1 MLAAVLALF
10 LQTQFGATVEVR
22 VVNIDVVVTDK
33 TGHRVAG
40 LTKDDFEIL
49 EDGKRQTIS
58 NFYEVA
64 PATTPEAAAATP
76 PRPRRFIIFVDNDS
90 LAAHVRRQFFAAL
103 RGFVDAQLHTGD
115 QASLISWSSAGL
127 HIAAPLTSS
136 KAQLQA
142 AIDRVEAA
150 PSPASPHTSYD
161 RVRSQCVRNI
171 EMVRGRRMPVQ
182 SAYADCLAGVRA
194 ETMVIVNSS
203 RNLMNAVNV
212 AMSLAAGAEG
222 KKVLVLAGAT
232 LPQKPGFEL
241 FRWANVMFQPYMAG
255 FDTAR
260 DQVDR
265 DDEMRQK
272 DMLDKLARS
281 ANAHGV
287 SLYTINAPVTT
298 DNLDMQNITP
308 GQDLGGDYM
317 RIENTDAAF
326 SALSELTGGVA
337 IKRPADF
344 NAALGSI
351 AGDLESYYSLGYRPH
366 DDIGRDRAVVV
377 HVKNPE
383 YVVRARQTYAP
394 KTADEQIRDRVV
406 ANIYSASTKSDWSVS
421 ISSSAPQRSGDN
433 FTVPIEV
440 SVPSTL
446 TLLPQEGGKLTGGFA
461 VYIAVGN
468 RQGALSTISRSLQPV
483 AVPAAEEAAFRKLPI
498 TFGLN
503 LTLKPGENM
512 ISIAVTDQ
520 VSHATGFARTTIVT
534 Q

>member
-22 VVNIDVVVTDK
+22 VVNLDVVVTDK
-33 TGHRVAG
+33 AGHRVAG

-49 EDGKRQTIS
+49 EDGKRQTVS

-76 PRPRRFIIFVDNDS
+76 ARPRRFIIFVDNDS

-103 RGFVDAQLHTGD
+103 RGFVDAQLHTDD

-150 PSPASPHTSYD
+150 PSPAAAHTSYD
-161 RVRSQCVRNI
+161 RVRAQCVRNVD
-171 EMVRGRRMPVQ
+171 MVRGRRMPVQ

-272 DMLDKLARS
+272 DMLERLARS

-326 SALSELTGGVA
+326 TALSRVDRRRGHQAPRRLQRGPRLHRRRPRAPTTPSATALTTTS
-337 IKRPADF
+337 
-344 NAALGSI
+344 AATARG
-351 AGDLESYYSLGYRPH
+351 
-366 DDIGRDRAVVV
+366 V

-421 ISSSAPQRSGDN
+421 ISSSAPQRSA
-433 FTVPIEV
+433 T
-440 SVPSTL
+440 PS
-446 TLLPQEGGKLTGGFA
+446 PCPSK
-461 VYIAVGN
+461 
-468 RQGALSTISRSLQPV
+468 
-483 AVPAAEEAAFRKLPI
+483 
-498 TFGLN
+498 
-503 LTLKPGENM
+503 
-512 ISIAVTDQ
+512 
-520 VSHATGFARTTIVT
+520 
-534 Q
+534 